1 MNILLLGLFVYIHY
15 QELEEV
21 GVGLIMWHSW
31 DLTQKGRVDAQ
42 QRGFSSENL
51 YIFLSFR
58 FSLL

>member
-1 MNILLLGLFVYIHY
+1 MNILLLGLFIYIHY

-21 GVGLIMWHSW
+21 GMGLIMWHSW